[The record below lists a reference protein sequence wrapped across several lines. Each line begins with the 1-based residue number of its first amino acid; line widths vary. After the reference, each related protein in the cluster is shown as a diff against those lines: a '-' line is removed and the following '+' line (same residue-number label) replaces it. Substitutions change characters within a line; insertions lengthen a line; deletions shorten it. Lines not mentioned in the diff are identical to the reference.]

1 MLCVLLA
8 LVNGMVIGT
17 SRAINGQL
25 SASAGPLRA
34 SLWNHAVGFG
44 LLSLMLLWLPHPHA
58 DPATL
63 PVGAWLGG
71 VFGALF
77 VAVNSLV
84 FTRLGAMR
92 SVLLVIGGQLLV
104 AVLIDWL
111 QRRQAPGVLRGV
123 GVALMLLGMY
133 GSGRRKEHDNA

>member
-1 MLCVLLA
+1 MMLCVLLA
-8 LVNGMVIGT
+8 LLNGAVIGT

-25 SASAGPLRA
+25 SANAGPLRA
-34 SLWNHAVGFG
+34 SLWNHAVGFL
-44 LLSLMLLWLPHPHA
+44 LLSLMLLFAPWPHA
-58 DPATL
+58 DYAAL
-63 PVGAWLGG
+63 PVGALLGG

-84 FTRLGAMR
+84 FTRLGATR

-111 QRRQAPGVLRGV
+111 QRGQAPGVLRCL

-133 GSGRRKEHDNA
+133 GSGRSRRDAG